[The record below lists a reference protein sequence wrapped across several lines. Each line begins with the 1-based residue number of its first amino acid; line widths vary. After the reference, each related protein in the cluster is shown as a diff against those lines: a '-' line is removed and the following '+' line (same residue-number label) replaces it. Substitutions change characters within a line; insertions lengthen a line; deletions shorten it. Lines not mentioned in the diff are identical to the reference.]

1 MEMTKTDLYFSILRH
16 EVRNLKEWG
25 KKTGTVHEKDLQT
38 LYFGMP
44 MTEEFWNRERESFEI
59 GGIRVI
65 SASEGGSIFFP
76 EPEELKE
83 AFRED
88 EMTQKY
94 LQELQKNDL
103 AHRLVPELEEELAGR
118 RDQAEEAEKR
128 LVEGNL
134 LRVISIARQYTGQGL
149 PSLDLFY
156 EGNQAL
162 VDAVR
167 VWNPE
172 KDCPITLYLIYHI
185 RRGICASLAYMT
197 DRPPQIPQDV
207 METVRKM
214 REEAADMDAISR
226 RQNSRLPVIGE
237 NPILSRLK
245 LRVVEYPDLVSPR
258 EMEVIRLRL
267 GLTDGTV
274 HTVDQVAECFGIT
287 PERVAQIENRFL
299 RRVRAA
305 RGRKMQQFF
314 TETSDLHESPEF
326 GKTDPGI

>member
-16 EVRNLKEWG
+16 EVRNLKEWE

-59 GGIRVI
+59 RGIRVI
-65 SASEGGSIFFP
+65 SASEAGSIFFP

-94 LQELQKNDL
+94 LQELQKNGL
-103 AHRLVPELEEELAGR
+103 AHRLVPEQEEELAGR

-134 LRVISIARQYTGQGL
+134 LRVVSIARQYVNRGMTPGEL
-149 PSLDLFY
+149 ILA
-156 EGNQAL
+156 GNQAL

-167 VWNPE
+167 TWPEE

-185 RRGICASLAYMT
+185 GRGICAELAWPGEKESR
-197 DRPPQIPQDV
+197 DI
-207 METVRKM
+207 METLRKQM
-214 REEAADMDAISR
+214 AEAPDQDAIFR

-305 RGRKMQQFF
+305 RGRKMRQFF

>member
-1 MEMTKTDLYFSILRH
+1 MEKTKTDLYFRILRH

-65 SASEGGSIFFP
+65 SASEAGSVFLP
-76 EPEELKE
+76 EPEELTE

-88 EMTQKY
+88 DSVKEY
-94 LQELQKNDL
+94 LRLLQKEGFDRSL
-103 AHRLVPELEEELAGR
+103 TPEQEKVH
-118 RDQAEEAEKR
+118 AETP

-134 LRVISIARQYTGQGL
+134 LRVVSIARQYMGQGMTSCEL
-149 PSLDLFY
+149 ILA
-156 EGNQAL
+156 GNQAL

-167 VWNPE
+167 AWDSE

-185 RRGICASLAYMT
+185 RRGICAALAWPEKKEPR
-197 DRPPQIPQDV
+197 DI
-207 METVRKM
+207 METL
-214 REEAADMDAISR
+214 REQMAEAPDPNAIFR

-245 LRVVEYPDLVSPR
+245 LRVVEYPDLLSPR
-258 EMEVIRLRL
+258 EMEVVRLRL
-267 GLTDGTV
+267 GLTDGIS
-274 HTVDQVAECFGIT
+274 HTVEEVAECFGIT
-287 PERVAQIENRFL
+287 PERVIQIENSFL
-299 RRVRAA
+299 RLVRRA
-305 RGRKMQQFF
+305 RRGERTIMD
-314 TETSDLHESPEF
+314 SESEQ
-326 GKTDPGI
+326 

>member
-1 MEMTKTDLYFSILRH
+1 MEKEKNELHFNILRH
-16 EVRNLKEWG
+16 ELHNLRKWG
-25 KKTGTVHEKDLQT
+25 EKSGVIHERDLQA
-38 LYFGMP
+38 LYYGMP
-44 MTEEFWNRERESFEI
+44 MTEEYRNRQREHFQSL
-59 GGIRVI
+59 GIRIVP
-65 SASEGGSIFFP
+65 ASEGGSIFFP
-76 EPEELKE
+76 EVTELRE

-88 EMTQKY
+88 TVTQKY

-103 AHRLVPELEEELAGR
+103 AHSLMPEQEEALSGR
-118 RDQAEEAEKR
+118 RDQAEEAETL
-128 LVEGNL
+128 LVDGNL

-167 VWNPE
+167 AWNPK

-214 REEAADMDAISR
+214 RAEAPNPDAISR

-237 NPILSRLK
+237 RDILYRLK
-245 LRVVEYPDLVSPR
+245 MCLVEDPDLMSSR
-258 EMEVIRLRL
+258 ETELLRLRL
-267 GLTDGTV
+267 GLTDGIP
-274 HTVDQVAECFGIT
+274 HTMEEVAEHFGIT
-287 PERVAQIENRFL
+287 RERVRQIENKFL
-299 RRVRAA
+299 RRVRHA
-305 RGRKMQQFF
+305 RRERRIADFY
-314 TETSDLHESPEF
+314 SDR
-326 GKTDPGI
+326 

>member
-59 GGIRVI
+59 RGIRVI
-65 SASEGGSIFFP
+65 SASEAGSIFFP

-94 LQELQKNDL
+94 LQELQKNGL
-103 AHRLVPELEEELAGR
+103 THRLVPEQEEELAGR

-134 LRVISIARQYTGQGL
+134 LRVISIARQYVNRGMTPGEL
-149 PSLDLFY
+149 ILA
-156 EGNQAL
+156 GNQAL

-167 VWNPE
+167 TWPEE

-185 RRGICASLAYMT
+185 GRGICAELAWPGKKESR
-197 DRPPQIPQDV
+197 DI
-207 METVRKM
+207 METLRKQM
-214 REEAADMDAISR
+214 AEAPDQDAIFR

-274 HTVDQVAECFGIT
+274 HTVDQVAEQFGIT

-305 RGRKMQQFF
+305 RGRKKQQFF

>member
-59 GGIRVI
+59 RGIRVI
-65 SASEGGSIFFP
+65 SASEAGSIFFP

-103 AHRLVPELEEELAGR
+103 AHRLVPEQEEELAGR

-134 LRVISIARQYTGQGL
+134 LRVVSIARQYVNRGMTPGEL
-149 PSLDLFY
+149 ILA
-156 EGNQAL
+156 GNQAL
-162 VDAVR
+162 VDTVR
-167 VWNPE
+167 TWPEE

-185 RRGICASLAYMT
+185 GRGICAELAWPGKKESR
-197 DRPPQIPQDV
+197 DI
-207 METVRKM
+207 METLRKQM
-214 REEAADMDAISR
+214 AEAPDQDAIFR

-305 RGRKMQQFF
+305 RGRKMRQFF

>member
-59 GGIRVI
+59 RGIRVI
-65 SASEGGSIFFP
+65 SASEAGSIFFP

-103 AHRLVPELEEELAGR
+103 AHRLVPEQEEELAGR

-134 LRVISIARQYTGQGL
+134 LRVVSIARQYVGQGMTPGEL
-149 PSLDLFY
+149 IRA
-156 EGNQAL
+156 GNQAL

-167 VWNPE
+167 TWDPE
-172 KDCPITLYLIYHI
+172 KDCPIPCHDAVNETPGAQ
-185 RRGICASLAYMT
+185 RK
-197 DRPPQIPQDV
+197 QD
-207 METVRKM
+207 
-214 REEAADMDAISR
+214 A
-226 RQNSRLPVIGE
+226 
-237 NPILSRLK
+237 
-245 LRVVEYPDLVSPR
+245 
-258 EMEVIRLRL
+258 
-267 GLTDGTV
+267 
-274 HTVDQVAECFGIT
+274 
-287 PERVAQIENRFL
+287 
-299 RRVRAA
+299 
-305 RGRKMQQFF
+305 
-314 TETSDLHESPEF
+314 
-326 GKTDPGI
+326 

>member
-59 GGIRVI
+59 RGIRVI
-65 SASEGGSIFFP
+65 SASEAGSIFFP
-76 EPEELKE
+76 ESEELTE

-88 EMTQKY
+88 DSVREY
-94 LQELQKNDL
+94 LRALQKEGFDRSL
-103 AHRLVPELEEELAGR
+103 TPEQEKALAGTP
-118 RDQAEEAEKR
+118 

-134 LRVISIARQYTGQGL
+134 LRVVSIARQYMDQGMTSCEL
-149 PSLDLFY
+149 IRA
-156 EGNQAL
+156 GNQAL
-162 VDAVR
+162 VDAVHT
-167 VWNPE
+167 WDPE

-185 RRGICASLAYMT
+185 GRGICAELAWPGEKESR
-197 DRPPQIPQDV
+197 DI
-207 METVRKM
+207 METLRKQM
-214 REEAADMDAISR
+214 AEAPDQDAIFR

-274 HTVDQVAECFGIT
+274 HTVDQVAEQFGIT

-305 RGRKMQQFF
+305 RGRKKQQFF

>member
-25 KKTGTVHEKDLQT
+25 KTTGTVHEKDLQT

-59 GGIRVI
+59 RGIRVI
-65 SASEGGSIFFP
+65 SASEAGSIFFP

-94 LQELQKNDL
+94 LQELQKNGL
-103 AHRLVPELEEELAGR
+103 AHRLVPEQEEELAGR

-134 LRVISIARQYTGQGL
+134 LRVVSIARQYVNRGMTPGEL
-149 PSLDLFY
+149 ILA
-156 EGNQAL
+156 GNQAL

-167 VWNPE
+167 TWPEE

-185 RRGICASLAYMT
+185 GRGICAELAWPGKKESR
-197 DRPPQIPQDV
+197 DI
-207 METVRKM
+207 METLQKQM
-214 REEAADMDAISR
+214 AEAPDQDAIFR

-258 EMEVIRLRL
+258 EMDLIRLRL

-274 HTVDQVAECFGIT
+274 HTVDQVAEQFGIT

-305 RGRKMQQFF
+305 RGRKKQQFF